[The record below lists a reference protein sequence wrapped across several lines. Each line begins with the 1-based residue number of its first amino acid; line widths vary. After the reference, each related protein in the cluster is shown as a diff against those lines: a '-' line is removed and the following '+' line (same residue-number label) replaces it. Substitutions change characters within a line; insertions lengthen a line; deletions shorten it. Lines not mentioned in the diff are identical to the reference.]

1 MLGVAALVE
10 ILAYY
15 VPGVDNLLDTIA
27 TPAAI
32 VAGTIVSAA
41 VMTDVSP
48 MLKWTTAIIAGG
60 GIAGATQGVTSLLR
74 AKSTMFTAGVGNPVV
89 ATAELGGSLLLSLLA
104 LAAPII
110 ALLAVGVFLWFAV
123 RLIRKIT
130 RRARPANTE
139 ASG

>member
-1 MLGVAALVE
+1 
-10 ILAYY
+10 
-15 VPGVDNLLDTIA
+15 
-27 TPAAI
+27 
-32 VAGTIVSAA
+32 
-41 VMTDVSP
+41 MTDVSP

-60 GIAGATQGVTSLLR
+60 GIAGVTQGVTALLR
-74 AKSTMFTAGVGNPVV
+74 AKSTMLTAGVGNPVV
-89 ATAELGGSLLLSLLA
+89 ATAELGGSVLVSLLA

-139 ASG
+139 AGG